1 MIRKAGIQDLK
12 AMIQIDMQ
20 VEGVIQSSMS
30 EQQLNEHA
38 KKIKRFA
45 SDEDKGA
52 FIYEDEN
59 SNEKI
64 GLLMYTV
71 VNRDATY
78 LWT

>member
-30 EQQLNEHA
+30 EQQLNDHA
-38 KKIKRFA
+38 KKIKRFV

-52 FIYEDEN
+52 FIYED
-59 SNEKI
+59 
-64 GLLMYTV
+64 
-71 VNRDATY
+71 
-78 LWT
+78 